1 LIFRAEVVRYILG
14 SSCRLF
20 FFRLAPG
27 ALKKG
32 KLMAGRNLTKEK
44 IFDIICKSRA
54 ELSSLGV
61 RSIGLFGSY
70 ARGKAKAQS
79 DVDILVEFDPEKKT
93 FDNFMDACFLL
104 EDLLGRR
111 VELVTK
117 ESLSPYIGP
126 YVLEEVEYVP
136 IAG

>member
-1 LIFRAEVVRYILG
+1 MKED
-14 SSCRLF
+14 
-20 FFRLAPG
+20 
-27 ALKKG
+27 
-32 KLMAGRNLTKEK
+32 NLTKES
-44 IFDIICKSRA
+44 IISSIRESRA
-54 ELSSLGV
+54 RLTSLGIKA
-61 RSIGLFGSY
+61 IGLFGSF
-70 ARGKAKAQS
+70 AKGDSSSES

-93 FDNFMDACFLL
+93 FDNFMDTCFLL
-104 EDLLGRR
+104 ENLLGRK